1 MNRAERRAAM
11 KGKKGK
17 ANAPSPEVIIAQA
30 RKSRDG
36 LCFVLGILGCVL
48 AGLWGYM
55 AHNYLAYILA
65 GCNLIYALSF
75 GMRILRNRKR

>member
-48 AGLWGYM
+48 AGLWGVY
-55 AHNYLAYILA
+55 
-65 GCNLIYALSF
+65 GTQLSCLH
-75 GMRILRNRKR
+75 ISWV